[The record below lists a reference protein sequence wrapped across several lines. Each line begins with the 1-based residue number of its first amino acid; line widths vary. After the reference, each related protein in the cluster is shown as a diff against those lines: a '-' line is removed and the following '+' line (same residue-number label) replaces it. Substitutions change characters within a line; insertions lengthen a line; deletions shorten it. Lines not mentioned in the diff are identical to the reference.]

1 MRLVHADHVIT
12 IDGPSISDG
21 AIVVDRGSI
30 VDVGPAAEVIPRHAG
45 LAIERVRGVVLPG
58 LVNAHTHLEL
68 SALRGRVSGGRGFI
82 DWVER
87 LIGMRTEIGPEEEEL
102 AIDEAV
108 RSLVSFGTVAVGEV
122 TNSLGAVRPLAR
134 AGLVGCIFHEIFGL
148 DRDRVMA
155 RLEGLRVEL
164 ETRIGKWPSTDLT
177 YSPAPHTLYTT
188 HEDVV
193 RAAIAQAKHRTSLH
207 LAEHAQERRA
217 IEHGDGPVPE
227 WLAQRSKVTGFDW
240 PKRPLFDHAEAV
252 GALSP
257 NVLLVHLT
265 DAKPAELARVAA
277 AGAHVVLCPRSNLHI
292 EAQLP
297 PLLAMRDAGVSLSL
311 GTDSLAS
318 SPSLDV
324 LSEARALRDRF
335 PSVPPQDL
343 CAMATRGGALALD
356 RHELGR
362 IVRGA
367 QPGLV
372 AVESERIEADAAA
385 WLLANVKLPRR
396 VLDA

>member
-12 IDGPSISDG
+12 IDGPSIADG
-21 AIVVDRGSI
+21 AIVVDQGRI
-30 VDVGPAAEVIPRHAG
+30 VDVGHASEVIARHAG
-45 LAIERVRGVVLPG
+45 LSIERVRGVVLPG
-58 LVNAHTHLEL
+58 LVNAHTHLEI
-68 SALRGRVSGGRGFI
+68 SALRGRVTGGRGFI

-87 LIGMRTEIGPEEEEL
+87 LIGLRSEIGPEEEEL

-108 RSLVSFGTVAVGEV
+108 RSLVSFGTVAIGEV
-122 TNSLGAVRPLAR
+122 TNSLAAVLPLAR
-134 AGLVGCIFHEIFGL
+134 AGLVGCIFHEVFGL
-148 DRDRVMA
+148 DRDHVMA
-155 RLEGLRVEL
+155 RLAGLRAEL
-164 ETRIGKWPSTDLT
+164 ESRIKHWPSSDLS

-193 RAAIAQAKHRTSLH
+193 RTMITQASHRTSLH
-207 LAEHAQERRA
+207 LAEHPQERRA

-227 WLAQRSKVTGFDW
+227 WLAERAKVTNFPW
-240 PKRPLFDHAEAV
+240 PKRPLFDHAESV
-252 GALSP
+252 GALAP

-265 DAKPAELARVAA
+265 DAKPAELARVAL

-297 PLLAMRDAGVSLSL
+297 PLLAMREAGVRLSL

-324 LSEARALRDRF
+324 LAEARALRDRF
-335 PSVPPQDL
+335 PSVPAQEL
-343 CAMATRGGALALD
+343 LAMATRGGALALD
-356 RHELGR
+356 RPELGR

-367 QPGLV
+367 RPGLL
-372 AVESERIEADAAA
+372 AVESVSVEGDAPA
-385 WLLANVKLPRR
+385 WLLANMKLPRR
-396 VLDA
+396 MLDA